1 MKPRLSTALVLLV
14 VIAVARG
21 TDDKTPET
29 PYYPLKVGNVW
40 TYKIGDTKLTVKVPK
55 FEDVDKQS
63 CARVEMSVG
72 AKVVSFEHVAVK
84 ADGVYRY
91 ATDDNKTEP
100 PLCFLKLPVKQ
111 GDEWKVASTVGAM
124 GKVTGT
130 VGAMGKVTGTFKT
143 GEVAED
149 LKVAAGTYK
158 KEDVITVTCNDLDAG
173 GMKVKLTYYFAKG
186 VGMVKQTIT
195 IAGQEIVIELEK
207 YEPAK

>member
-1 MKPRLSTALVLLV
+1 MKSRLFTAVVLLAATA
-14 VIAVARG
+14 AVRG
-21 TDDKTPET
+21 ADDKTPET

-91 ATDDNKTEP
+91 ATDDNKAEP

-111 GDEWKVASTVGAM
+111 GDEWKVAS
-124 GKVTGT
+124 T

-186 VGMVKQTIT
+186 VGMVKQTIA